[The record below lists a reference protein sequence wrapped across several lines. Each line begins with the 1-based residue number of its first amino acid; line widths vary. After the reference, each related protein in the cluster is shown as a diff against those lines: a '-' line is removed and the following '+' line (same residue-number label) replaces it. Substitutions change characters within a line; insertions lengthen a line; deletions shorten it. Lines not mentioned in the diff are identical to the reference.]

1 MRRFGSEFDRWSRS
15 LAVDSQRQD
24 GFENDQDQDRLV
36 YSDLDM
42 SDLVHDREDGSDR
55 DDGSDDS
62 TTAANLDREFAEKL
76 PYIST
81 CLRLDVE
88 FLLQLQSIS
97 YGHGIQTIP
106 FAYDHVSFATAPKT
120 RVKMTKTL
128 LSEIVWQ
135 AKHNIS
141 RCAIDDLLTICNSPW
156 FNASHLRGERT
167 LCRKRAQLPLLPLFH
182 KKLKETDPSQIDADG
197 NWDTSRTVEFPF
209 HSVCD
214 IINQELLLPNS
225 MDDFVFEAKT
235 GPICR
240 EQWHGRQFRES
251 PLFTVASVV
260 IRNITLS
267 LGDTILCRNKSGHG
281 NEVCLIAGISRNE
294 ATGKLV
300 CFLRKYNF
308 STGTEKGKR
317 KRTELTLTEVEEI
330 LNLSDIGLRFVER
343 VEVEHEPSARP
354 RTGLL

>member
-76 PYIST
+76 RYIST
-81 CLRLDVE
+81 CLRLDAD

-97 YGHGIQTIP
+97 YGDGIQTIP

-156 FNASHLRGERT
+156 FNASHLRGDRT
-167 LCRKRAQLPLLPLFH
+167 LRRKRAQLPLLPLFH

-197 NWDTSRTVEFPF
+197 NRNYCFQILWTTSYSKQKPVLSVENSGTVGNFGNRRFLPLRRLLYAILLYLLAIR
-209 HSVCD
+209 SYVA
-214 IINQELLLPNS
+214 INQ
-225 MDDFVFEAKT
+225 
-235 GPICR
+235 
-240 EQWHGRQFRES
+240 
-251 PLFTVASVV
+251 
-260 IRNITLS
+260 
-267 LGDTILCRNKSGHG
+267 
-281 NEVCLIAGISRNE
+281 
-294 ATGKLV
+294 ATAM
-300 CFLRKYNF
+300 KY
-308 STGTEKGKR
+308 
-317 KRTELTLTEVEEI
+317 V
-330 LNLSDIGLRFVER
+330 
-343 VEVEHEPSARP
+343 
-354 RTGLL
+354 